1 MRSDWAA
8 AAEAGKSDLKAT
20 QRKLKHFTQ
29 SVASKPQRALSSL
42 PRITNCRE
50 REKKTGQ
57 KEQLSSPKRE
67 KNCGYIKVQ
76 MSVMDRPKLS

>member
-1 MRSDWAA
+1 MRSDWAG

-29 SVASKPQRALSSL
+29 SVASKPQRVLCSL

-57 KEQLSSPKRE
+57 KELSSPKRE
-67 KNCGYIKVQ
+67 KSCAYIKVQ
-76 MSVMDRPKLS
+76 MSVMDRPKLC